1 MALLLLNLAACCG
14 VFESASGLERP
25 RLWNCKYAVN
35 PSTEGYRVRLR
46 QAKPFFVE
54 QARQPTHEPPDDFV
68 DLVWS
73 TVQLSQWGGKDPQ
86 LLVFGLV
93 SSSYLSAASRDVA
106 GEQHNTNKS
115 DVTVI
120 TAAHDGSAPTPL
132 EFSPNKPFRLPEL
145 SSVQA
150 QYMYLSS
157 FTIIKTLFG
166 ITVTQPRRLLW
177 CF

>member
-1 MALLLLNLAACCG
+1 MILSIWFGALC
-14 VFESASGLERP
+14 S
-25 RLWNCKYAVN
+25 
-35 PSTEGYRVRLR
+35 
-46 QAKPFFVE
+46 
-54 QARQPTHEPPDDFV
+54 
-68 DLVWS
+68 
-73 TVQLSQWGGKDPQ
+73 SQWGGKDPQ
-86 LLVFGLV
+86 LLVSGLV
-93 SSSYLSAASRDVA
+93 SSSYLSVASRDVA

-157 FTIIKTLFG
+157 FTIIKTLLALLLLNLAACCGVFESASG
-166 ITVTQPRRLLW
+166 LERPRLWNIRILL
-177 CF
+177 

>member
-1 MALLLLNLAACCG
+1 MHWLLA
-14 VFESASGLERP
+14 P
-25 RLWNCKYAVN
+25 
-35 PSTEGYRVRLR
+35 
-46 QAKPFFVE
+46 
-54 QARQPTHEPPDDFV
+54 V

-73 TVQLSQWGGKDPQ
+73 TVQLSQWGGKNPQ

-120 TAAHDGSAPTPL
+120 TVAHDGSAPTPL

-166 ITVTQPRRLLW
+166 ITVTQPRLLLW
-177 CF
+177 CSESASGLQWPRLETPEHHTVAPQVSMYDGLS